1 MTSSQLIIAVM
12 PEGPIAFD
20 GVSYRYSKGER
31 LYLDNLAQ
39 HFREVWLI
47 SLVFR
52 EGDEGYETCLHSPF
66 EAKNIKIIELPK
78 PDVRV
83 KVGVGGK
90 LLQLAGDIFL
100 LCCLVPKVDLLYL
113 FLPSYHSAMGWMVGR
128 LFRKPHVVYGADDWV
143 QASASMFKWE
153 HLRDSWFYSFYAYVN
168 ELLERWIVGSA
179 KFGVAA
185 GGQLQEK
192 YARLGCAV
200 HPTSPRMTLTRSDI
214 RERSDTCCNPEI
226 RLITV
231 GALIHDKAQHFMI
244 EALAQLVAKFPQL
257 RMDIIGAGPERK
269 RLEQLARDLG
279 VAEVVDFKGYVEDEQ
294 ELYSLL
300 QGADIFI
307 LSSVTEGFPRAI
319 YEALA
324 MRLPVVTTSVGG
336 IPYLLRD
343 GINARVVPAGDCV
356 SLANAVD
363 DIIAN
368 GDQRRRLIREGATT
382 LEEVFQRLDPVQIAR
397 LTDEW
402 LAKDGARRVVAGR

>member
-1 MTSSQLIIAVM
+1 MTSSEMIIAVM

-20 GVSYRYSKGER
+20 GVTYRYSKGER
-31 LYLDNLAQ
+31 LYLDNLAR

-52 EGDEGYETCLHSPF
+52 EGDEGYVTCLHSPF
-66 EAKNIKIIELPK
+66 EATNIKVIELPR
-78 PDVRV
+78 PAAGV

-90 LLQLAGDIFL
+90 LLQLARGFRL

-113 FLPSYHSAMGWMVGR
+113 FLPSSHSAVGWMVAR
-128 LFRKPHVVYGADDWV
+128 FFRKPHVVYGADDWV
-143 QASASMFKWE
+143 QASESMFKWE
-153 HLRDSWFYSFYAYVN
+153 HLRDSWFYRLYARVN
-168 ELLERWIVGSA
+168 RVMERSIVGSA

-192 YARLGCAV
+192 YARFGCAV
-200 HPTSPRMTLTRSDI
+200 YPTSPRMTLTRSDI
-214 RERSDTCCNPEI
+214 RERSDTCDRDEI

-244 EALAQLVAKFPQL
+244 EALARLAPKFPKLVLQVV
-257 RMDIIGAGPERK
+257 GAGPERE
-269 RLEQLARDLG
+269 RLEQLAKDLG
-279 VAEVVDFKGYVEDEQ
+279 VAEAVDFKGYVEGEQ

-300 QGADIFI
+300 QGADIFV

-319 YEALA
+319 YEAMA
-324 MRLPVVTTSVGG
+324 MRLPIVTTGVGG

-343 GINARVVPAGDCV
+343 GVNARVVPVGDSV
-356 SLANAVD
+356 FLANAVAEV
-363 DIIAN
+363 IAD
-368 GDQRRRLIREGATT
+368 GDQRRRLIREGSST
-382 LEEVFQRLDPVQIAR
+382 LEEVFDRLDPGQIAR

-402 LAKDGARRVVAGR
+402 LAGGGARPVAAGR

>member
-66 EAKNIKIIELPK
+66 EAKNIKVIELPK
-78 PDVRV
+78 PVVRV

-90 LLQLAGDIFL
+90 LLQFAGDIFL
-100 LCCLVPKVDLLYL
+100 LCRLVPKVDLLYL

-143 QASASMFKWE
+143 QASESMFKWE

-185 GGQLQEK
+185 GGQLQGK

>member
-279 VAEVVDFKGYVEDEQ
+279 WPK
-294 ELYSLL
+294 SLTSR
-300 QGADIFI
+300 AMWKTSRSCIHCCRVRIF
-307 LSSVTEGFPRAI
+307 LFF
-319 YEALA
+319 
-324 MRLPVVTTSVGG
+324 
-336 IPYLLRD
+336 
-343 GINARVVPAGDCV
+343 RV
-356 SLANAVD
+356 
-363 DIIAN
+363 
-368 GDQRRRLIREGATT
+368 
-382 LEEVFQRLDPVQIAR
+382 
-397 LTDEW
+397 
-402 LAKDGARRVVAGR
+402 